1 MDIEKIDIGSFPL
14 KHEVFA
20 RKRELGEAI
29 ARQRAAMRRAEQAAA
44 RHRRRR
50 MATGWIAAV
59 SVAAVVAAAV
69 FMLRVATIATGG
81 QTQQVVLPCGS
92 TVVVYAHS
100 EVSYRPHLWGIMGRT
115 VNLLHGAACFSVE
128 EGKRFKVETAEGD
141 VTVTG
146 TEFKVKSSQGCLE
159 VECFEGSVMVE
170 PASATS
176 QSEAITLE
184 AGEEAVVKDGKAEKT
199 AMADTKQD
207 ETPMPKTSEDGAAE
221 TGEDEKAAMAADTNA
236 HNDYNKIINFKN
248 APLSE
253 VATTMERI
261 FNITV
266 TDKDLCEG
274 LAYTGIFDC
283 GDMALTLE
291 VVFTSCGLDYTVGDN
306 GEVSLSKIE

>member
-1 MDIEKIDIGSFPL
+1 M
-14 KHEVFA
+14 
-20 RKRELGEAI
+20 
-29 ARQRAAMRRAEQAAA
+29 
-44 RHRRRR
+44 
-50 MATGWIAAV
+50 
-59 SVAAVVAAAV
+59 
-69 FMLRVATIATGG
+69 
-81 QTQQVVLPCGS
+81 
-92 TVVVYAHS
+92 
-100 EVSYRPHLWGIMGRT
+100 
-115 VNLLHGAACFSVE
+115 
-128 EGKRFKVETAEGD
+128 
-141 VTVTG
+141 
-146 TEFKVKSSQGCLE
+146 KSCQGCLE

-207 ETPMPKTSEDGAAE
+207 ETPMPKTSEDGAAD

-236 HNDYNKIINFKN
+236 HNDYNKIINFRN

-261 FNITV
+261 FGITV

-274 LAYTGIFDC
+274 LAYTGILDC

>member
-100 EVSYRPHLWGIMGRT
+100 EVSYRPHLWGIVGRT
-115 VNLLHGAACFSVE
+115 INLHHGAACFSVE

-146 TEFKVKSSQGCLE
+146 TEF
-159 VECFEGSVMVE
+159 
-170 PASATS
+170 
-176 QSEAITLE
+176 
-184 AGEEAVVKDGKAEKT
+184 
-199 AMADTKQD
+199 
-207 ETPMPKTSEDGAAE
+207 
-221 TGEDEKAAMAADTNA
+221 
-236 HNDYNKIINFKN
+236 
-248 APLSE
+248 
-253 VATTMERI
+253 
-261 FNITV
+261 
-266 TDKDLCEG
+266 
-274 LAYTGIFDC
+274 
-283 GDMALTLE
+283 
-291 VVFTSCGLDYTVGDN
+291 
-306 GEVSLSKIE
+306 